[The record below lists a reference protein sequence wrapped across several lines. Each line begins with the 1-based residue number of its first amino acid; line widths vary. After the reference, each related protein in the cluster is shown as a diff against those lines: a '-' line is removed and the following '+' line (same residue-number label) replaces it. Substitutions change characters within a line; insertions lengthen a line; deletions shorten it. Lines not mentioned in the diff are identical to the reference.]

1 MRYKN
6 IRTVKHFLLEYGM
19 TPGAPA
25 ATGDQQI
32 GANAKAAKSVAAQNS
47 PSPNT
52 KATQQSIVKQPQQT
66 AVKKDSN
73 SPSGKSG
80 KSPTTG
86 RGSTEPEQIVVPASK
101 VPVNTTVKNAKGKEV
116 GVVVSPVGKKPRI
129 DAVVLKDPKGKYTVA
144 TAKDKLIID
153 NPKAAKL
160 DTTGDIE
167 ENRVNSRTNRL
178 SKLTHFET
186 LSLEEQLALLEGVDK
201 AKLDEAWSKK
211 YKSSID
217 CGNPKGFSQKAH
229 CAGKKKNEDADI
241 REGIDKNHPIAKEY
255 ESLKKH
261 DIKTLRGMI
270 SQHHKVID
278 TSEFKTKDHAVS
290 HLLRQKHG
298 NKKVDQAFGLNE
310 GAVPDNDRVRHARAI
325 LAKPLLGGDIRSQ
338 MEAFFVVPDPSMI
351 KEFRFARGAYGDSAD
366 LRDIFRKYLT
376 ELHPSLK
383 KQLNLRETRTK
394 STGELLN
401 EYGSLDAAKQ
411 EIINAL
417 QSIDPNP
424 EDVKIAKQNADI
436 LDKIYTILN
445 SGNVLDRINAVLPGT
460 LRGEYSEKDVV
471 KIAQSLATAPITF
484 AEKNQFADNL
494 KNDKVIDAS
503 IFVSPGIYT
512 VDQLTY
518 GDPVNRKMLD
528 HMKAYGVGQQMKG
541 PLEHALAI
549 FSKEI
554 SIAGKGDITV
564 AGEPVEVKAAIGEKK
579 GSGGGRFGETGR
591 LPSREHMLGIIN
603 GYEQLKPLMDEY
615 LATQK
620 SMNISVFVDLVNK
633 ANLDPQT
640 RADLGKKVF
649 GTVFG
654 AEAAPVVNAFVKPNA
669 DPDTVRKAYIVSNF
683 NWYKNSD
690 QGGEWKYLAGISLVD
705 NAVGVIGTGE
715 DLLRISAYKKNPS
728 IITTDKP
735 QEMLYQFN
743 PKVA

>member
-6 IRTVKHFLLEYGM
+6 IRTVNHFLLEYGM

-25 ATGDQQI
+25 SSGEQKT
-32 GANAKAAKSVAAQNS
+32 GANAKAEKSVAAQNS
-47 PSPNT
+47 TSPNT
-52 KATQQSIVKQPQQT
+52 KATQQSMVKQTQQT
-66 AVKKDSN
+66 AVNKDSE
-73 SPSGKSG
+73 SPSAKSG

-86 RGSTEPEQIVVPASK
+86 RGSAEPEQLVIPASK
-101 VPVNTTVKNAKGKEV
+101 VPVNTVVKNAKGKEV

-153 NPKAAKL
+153 NPKAATI
-160 DTTGDIE
+160 DAADDIK
-167 ENRVNSRTNRL
+167 ENSVNSRKNRL
-178 SKLTHFET
+178 SKLAHFET
-186 LSLEEQLALLEGVDK
+186 LSLEDQLTLLEGVDK

-211 YKSSID
+211 YKNSIN
-217 CGNPKGFSQKAH
+217 CSNPKGFSQKAH
-229 CAGKKKNEDADI
+229 CAGKKK
-241 REGIDKNHPIAKEY
+241 
-255 ESLKKH
+255 
-261 DIKTLRGMI
+261 KT
-270 SQHHKVID
+270 
-278 TSEFKTKDHAVS
+278 
-290 HLLRQKHG
+290 
-298 NKKVDQAFGLNE
+298 NE
-310 GAVPDNDRVRHARAI
+310 GAVPDNNRVRHARAL
-325 LAKPLLGGDIRSQ
+325 LAKPLLGGDIRAQ
-338 MEAFFVVPDPSMI
+338 MDAFFVVPDPSMI

-366 LRDIFRKYLT
+366 LRDIFKKYLT

-394 STGELLN
+394 SKGKILN

-445 SGNVLDRINAVLPGT
+445 SSNVLDRINAVLPGT
-460 LRGEYSEKDVV
+460 LKGEYSEKDVV
-471 KIAQSLATAPITF
+471 KIAQSLAMAPITF
-484 AEKNQFADNL
+484 AEKNQFAENL

-591 LPSREHMLGIIN
+591 LPSREQMLGIIN
-603 GYEQLKPLMDEY
+603 GYEQLKPMMDEY

-669 DPDTVRKAYIVSNF
+669 DPDSVRKAYIVSNF

>member
-6 IRTVKHFLLEYGM
+6 IRTVEHFLLEYGM

-52 KATQQSIVKQPQQT
+52 KATQQSMVKQTQQT

-86 RGSTEPEQIVVPASK
+86 RGSAEPEQIVVPASK

-167 ENRVNSRTNRL
+167 ENSVNSRTNRL
-178 SKLTHFET
+178 SKLKHFET
-186 LSLEEQLALLEGVDK
+186 LSLEEQLALLEGIDK

-217 CGNPKGFSQKAH
+217 CSNPKGFSQKAH
-229 CAGKKKNEDADI
+229 CAGRTARKAGKATASK
-241 REGIDKNHPIAKEY
+241 
-255 ESLKKH
+255 S
-261 DIKTLRGMI
+261 
-270 SQHHKVID
+270 V
-278 TSEFKTKDHAVS
+278 
-290 HLLRQKHG
+290 
-298 NKKVDQAFGLNE
+298 NE

-325 LAKPLLGGDIRSQ
+325 LAKPLLGSDIRSQ

-366 LRDIFRKYLT
+366 LRDIFKKYLT

-383 KQLNLRETRTK
+383 KQLNLRETYLNSR
-394 STGELLN
+394 GELLN

-445 SGNVLDRINAVLPGT
+445 SSNVLDRINAVLPGT